1 MDYNLRLSQGD
12 CNWEVFLLVRF
23 LCSCISVNVV
33 TVSFIQLLTL
43 VRPEFETI
51 NNRNPYRNIEV
62 DRGICRVSEVPIQ
75 GIGRRQRNNGT
86 FIVTIGVTDE
96 SLDARHSGRS
106 FVEQPHGERLEAV
119 ERVAE
124 VSDFQLRFGRAVE
137 ETAPSRLAIDVTEYD
152 VLVEEPKSLSGR
164 NGG

>member
-1 MDYNLRLSQGD
+1 M
-12 CNWEVFLLVRF
+12 RF
-23 LCSCISVNVV
+23 HCSCISVNVV

-51 NNRNPYRNIEV
+51 NDRNPYRNIEV

-86 FIVTIGVTDE
+86 YIVTVGVTDE
-96 SLDARHSGRS
+96 SLDSRHSDRS
-106 FVEQPHGERLEAV
+106 LVEQPHGERLEAV

-124 VSDFQLRFGRAVE
+124 VSDFQLRFCCAVE

>member
-1 MDYNLRLSQGD
+1 M
-12 CNWEVFLLVRF
+12 RF
-23 LCSCISVNVV
+23 HCSCISVNVV

-51 NNRNPYRNIEV
+51 NDRNPYRNIEV
-62 DRGICRVSEVPIQ
+62 DRGISRVSEVPIQ
-75 GIGRRQRNNGT
+75 GIGRRRRNKGT
-86 FIVTIGVTDE
+86 FVVTVGVTDE
-96 SLDARHSGRS
+96 SLDSRHSGR
-106 FVEQPHGERLEAV
+106 FLVEQPHGERLEAV